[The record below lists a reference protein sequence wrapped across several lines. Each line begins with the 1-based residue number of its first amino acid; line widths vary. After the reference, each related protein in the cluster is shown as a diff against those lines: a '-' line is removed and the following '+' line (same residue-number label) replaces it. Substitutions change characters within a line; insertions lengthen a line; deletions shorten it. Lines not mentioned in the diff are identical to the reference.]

1 MNRSP
6 RGLLRNDAIAM
17 PRHHVG
23 DTNAAV
29 NTRGGLSSGHFGA
42 APGQINRAA
51 VLPMIRKGTLLFV
64 IAKQQ
69 LQKCPVQN
77 RLLPVRR
84 DR

>member
-1 MNRSP
+1 M
-6 RGLLRNDAIAM
+6 AIASFRSK
-17 PRHHVG
+17 PLG
-23 DTNAAV
+23 DLFMNGA
-29 NTRGGLSSGHFGA
+29 TRRIGA
-42 APGQINRAA
+42 A
-51 VLPMIRKGTLLFV
+51 LPMIRKGTLVFV